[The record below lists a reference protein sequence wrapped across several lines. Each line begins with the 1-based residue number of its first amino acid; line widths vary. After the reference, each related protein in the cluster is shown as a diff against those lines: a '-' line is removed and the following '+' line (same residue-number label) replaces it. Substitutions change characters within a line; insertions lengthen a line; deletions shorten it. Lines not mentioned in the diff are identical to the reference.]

1 MLEVSEYG
9 DLLERSASL
18 LGLLTGQERA
28 DAARA
33 LELCTEVSARPRDE
47 RGPSPAPS
55 EQALR
60 RELARLVEYLSRR
73 SSSAIA
79 FASLGRA
86 ALADLAGDARG
97 FQDAR
102 RDCDERLLLVGL

>member
-1 MLEVSEYG
+1 MTKVSEYG

-33 LELCTEVSARPRDE
+33 LELCSEVSARPRQE
-47 RGPSPAPS
+47 RGPVPLPAD
-55 EQALR
+55 QALK

-73 SSSAIA
+73 SSNAIA

-86 ALADLAGDARG
+86 VLADLAGDVRG
-97 FQDAR
+97 FQQAR